1 MKKLFFLPVILLVS
15 YFTGSAQTIRLGFTA
30 GAAFANYTSKVDGE
44 TDNADSKTGVTAGV
58 LVDISTSKHFS
69 FQPALNFIQK
79 GTKNEETLN
88 NVTEKTTLGI
98 NCIEVPLNFLYKS
111 GGNSGSFFIGAGPSL
126 AFALSG
132 KLKFKDATNSMSE
145 DIKFGSGDDDVMKAL
160 DLGANF
166 TTGYCFRSGL
176 MLSANYNKGLNNLFP
191 HGSDDGKLKSSYFGI
206 KLGYLL
212 NKKGKL

>member
-1 MKKLFFLPVILLVS
+1 MKKLFFLPIVFIVS
-15 YFTGSAQTIRLGFTA
+15 HFTSSAQTIRLGFTA

-44 TDNADSKTGVTAGV
+44 TDNADSKTGATAGV
-58 LVDISTSKHFS
+58 LADVSTSKHFS
-69 FQPALNFIQK
+69 FQPALNFVQK
-79 GTKNEETLN
+79 GTKNKEPFN
-88 NVTEKTTLGI
+88 NVTERTTLGI
-98 NCIEVPLNFLYKS
+98 NCIEMPLNFLYKA
-111 GGNSGSFFIGAGPSL
+111 GGNSGNFFIGAGPSL

-132 KLKFKDATNSMSE
+132 KLKFKDNTNSASE
-145 DIKFGSGDDDVMKAL
+145 DIKFGSVDDDVMKVL

-206 KLGYLL
+206 RLGYLL
-212 NKKGKL
+212 NKKAKK